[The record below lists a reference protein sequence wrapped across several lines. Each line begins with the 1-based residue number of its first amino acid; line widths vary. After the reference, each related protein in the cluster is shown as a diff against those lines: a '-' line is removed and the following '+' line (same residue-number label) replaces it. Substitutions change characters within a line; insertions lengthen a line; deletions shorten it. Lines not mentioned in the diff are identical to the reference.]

1 MKTFIAIM
9 LALTLLACDPE
20 ESSGG
25 SSSEPKPPATLAQCL
40 KQVLD
45 GQTLSKGQTKDL
57 PYSCS
62 IAAELRGKKVTITDA
77 QDSLNQDVLKLTPAE
92 IIIPAQGTTL
102 TGTFTLQGL
111 KIGSVKG
118 KIQVASYTEK
128 FQITVQKSLAQ
139 YLKEVLN
146 GKSIDRGQT
155 KKFPYSHP
163 ISQDIQNKKL
173 TITLNPQDSLEW
185 TPAEIDIPAQGT
197 LTGTFKVKGLKKV
210 DKVKGSIKVASY
222 TEDFSFTVTEPV
234 IPKASQFTFTQI
246 RPTLKKGSTTTANKF
261 EFVYR
266 KLAVHGDKLYSFE
279 NDKYFVSD
287 DGITWTEKPKIQVG
301 SSIVVTG
308 RSSYLSFKG
317 KLWGWGGKN
326 ILSYDDDNDQWTV
339 RTTDLFGHND
349 GSTVIF
355 QGKAYLLFGEIS
367 RSIHSSSDGIK
378 WNKEYDYQP
387 TGSSSDNF
395 TGFDA
400 VVHDKKIWIMG
411 RLYTK
416 VGQETAPTVF
426 SYDGSN
432 WKQEADLPP
441 TQGRSWYG
449 AESFAGGLFVIGGGY
464 RDSKHDYV
472 ALPSL
477 VYSPY
482 GSIWHTII
490 PDTAKKSGAGNGIK
504 TVFDMQKW
512 TPKTGSHK
520 DKEALWVINAEDGL
534 VYRITYTEK

>member
-1 MKTFIAIM
+1 M
-9 LALTLLACDPE
+9 LAVFSTACSSSSSDSS
-20 ESSGG
+20 SSGD
-25 SSSEPKPPATLAQCL
+25 SSSNDQKKADSKGSAKAVKTECEL
-40 KQVLD
+40 KEKDLVLH
-45 GQTLSKGQTKDL
+45 QGQTKKFS
-57 PYSCS
+57 YSCS
-62 IAAELRGKKVTITDA
+62 IAQDVRGK
-77 QDSLNQDVLKLTPAE
+77 
-92 IIIPAQGTTL
+92 TL
-102 TGTFTLQGL
+102 T
-111 KIGSVKG
+111 I
-118 KIQVASYTEK
+118 SYTPNSAIE
-128 FQITVQKSLAQ
+128 LAPTQ
-139 YLKEVLN
+139 FAIPDKA
-146 GKSIDRGQT
+146 
-155 KKFPYSHP
+155 
-163 ISQDIQNKKL
+163 
-173 TITLNPQDSLEW
+173 TLDG
-185 TPAEIDIPAQGT
+185 D
-197 LTGTFKVKGLKKV
+197 FKVKGLQISSTIQV
-210 DKVKGSIKVASY
+210 SLNVASY
-222 TEDFSFTVTEPV
+222 SEKFQIAVTSAFV
-234 IPKASQFTFTQI
+234 PKASQFTFTQI
-246 RPTLKKGSTTTANKF
+246 TPTLKKGSATTANKF
-261 EFVYR
+261 GGGFK
-266 KLAVHGDKLYSFE
+266 KLAVHRDKLYSFE
-279 NDKYFVSD
+279 NNKYFVSD
-287 DGITWTEKPKIQVG
+287 DGITWTEKPKIKVG
-301 SSIVVTG
+301 SSIVTG

-317 KLWGWGGKN
+317 KLWGWGGRN
-326 ILSYDDDNDQWTV
+326 IFSYDDDNDQWTV
-339 RTTDLFGHND
+339 RTTDLFGYND

-355 QGKAYLLFGEIS
+355 QGKAYLLFGEIT

-534 VYRITYTEK
+534 VYRITYNEK